1 MNSRKRF
8 WRFTLERIYSY
19 FSTFVCC
26 NYFFRTPYYRYRNR
40 QNKNM
45 TDKEAKAFYN
55 SSAWKHKRMQ
65 ILDRDHYECQDC
77 RKRIK
82 DAAASGTQL
91 IGRDRKIWRA
101 EEVHH
106 IQELKEHPELGI
118 DDDNLV
124 SLCTQCH
131 NLRHGRAPKRFA
143 RKKKLVSMERW

>member
-1 MNSRKRF
+1 MK
-8 WRFTLERIYSY
+8 TVKV
-19 FSTFVCC
+19 TPD
-26 NYFFRTPYYRYRNR
+26 RTPYYRYRNR

-106 IQELKEHPELGI
+106 IQELKEHPELGL

-124 SLCTQCH
+124 SLCKQ
-131 NLRHGRAPKRFA
+131 
-143 RKKKLVSMERW
+143 

>member
-1 MNSRKRF
+1 
-8 WRFTLERIYSY
+8 
-19 FSTFVCC
+19 
-26 NYFFRTPYYRYRNR
+26 
-40 QNKNM
+40 M
-45 TDKEAKAFYN
+45 TDKEAKTFYN

-106 IQELKEHPELGI
+106 IQELKEHPELGL
-118 DDDNLV
+118 DDGNLV

-131 NLRHGRAPKRFA
+131 KLRHGRAPKRFA